1 MPTTIAQIISDIITT
16 RQNDIRPKLNNLWCD
31 SKPLI
36 KLATDLKNLIE
47 SSEWSLLLKRNP
59 EFKKIW
65 DACLEENAEGEKKH
79 CVSSFIDIVFENIG
93 TIDKDNGE
101 EIYSEAGSFSALR
114 ARTAKD
120 CVEICIMGPVS
131 TGKSSL
137 MQGLTGAPKELLP
150 TGDGKTTATR
160 TTFNNSQER
169 SAVVHFY
176 TEKEFKKIFNTY
188 IDNFNLV
195 LSKDSKATF
204 PSWNP
209 KTSSLSD
216 FCKKLQ
222 QHESFKYDNFE
233 NIQIPGIDTM
243 ISARDYFETFE
254 KFYVSGCSDYYDV
267 LTGEKRGFN
276 YKEIMNGDLVPYVS
290 YKKKVSDN
298 KPTSFVA
305 LGVKEVIVNWPLQ
318 TRKDQGEVIDLGKLA
333 LVDTMGIGEAKFLV
347 EEDLRE
353 IVKSRADLAIALCKI
368 HNEKDDFE
376 ANHAQDK
383 KFLKVISGLK
393 DRKPKDWVYYLA
405 NEHAETGITEKVV
418 NDFRDAVWD
427 YIGKGKDKFE
437 LNKSYWNSLQF
448 MLEDDSDNNNKSLT
462 VNTEAIIDYL
472 INTVL
477 ANLTSDI
484 KEIDK
489 YFIKEVS
496 SVYDKAC
503 QYRDKIKKLFD
514 DLNKV
519 SVDIS
524 DEKKLLEISTQKT
537 MEALVTS
544 AKETRT
550 KVAKENKSLCEYIL
564 DSVYPLL
571 FEPEIYRIFNISLP
585 EDNLFLKWNTVSIGE
600 QSVSKL
606 KETGFREALIFNI
619 LAEFNHFLVAPNKH
633 EASYKEVKSY
643 FEKELV
649 DTDDMKDDKDYY
661 FELLKH
667 KFFEDLFNK
676 TKDAIKN
683 DFVPVVESAA
693 GITEGHDNEKKAIF
707 ENLVGRELQVFYL
720 KREDILKGIWERL
733 DTTVSATLN
742 KELTDYFTKK
752 TSTVLNDF
760 AKSIFETLVNDS
772 TIQDS
777 GNVSD
782 YKQWLGSF
790 ISKSKNKKLIN
801 ATETL
806 LHTTIDLNGIVTQM
820 RANDLLKNMCNVS
833 LEYTSPKDA
842 AYSFFYCLFVIDRE
856 LRCALWK
863 MYTETF
869 NDYGIYAPALNMFM
883 NTVLCVNNFSEIKT
897 EEYNE
902 FKELIKKEKQRSF
915 ETSEDGKLSIAKK
928 AFDRCYNEL
937 I

>member
-1 MPTTIAQIISDIITT
+1 MPTTIAQTISDIIAT
-16 RQNDIRPKLNNLWCD
+16 RQNDIKPKLNDLWSD

-36 KLATDLKNLIE
+36 KLASDLKILIE
-47 SSEWSLLLKRNP
+47 SSEWPLLLNRNP

-65 DACLEENAEGEKKH
+65 DACVEENAEGEKKH
-79 CVSSFIDIVFENIG
+79 LVSSFIDIVLKSIG
-93 TIDKDNGE
+93 TIDKENGE
-101 EIYSEAGSFSALR
+101 DVYLEAGCFSALR
-114 ARTAKD
+114 DRTDKD

-169 SAVVHFY
+169 SAVVFFY
-176 TEKEFKKIFNTY
+176 TEKEFEKIFNTY
-188 IDNFNLV
+188 IKNFNLV
-195 LSKDSKATF
+195 LSKDSKTTF

-216 FCKKLQ
+216 FCEKLQ
-222 QHESFKYDNFE
+222 QHASFKYDNFE

-254 KFYVSGCSDYYDV
+254 SFYVKGCSDYYDV
-267 LTGEKRGFN
+267 LTGETRKFN
-276 YKEIMNGDLVPYVS
+276 YKEILNGDLVPYVS
-290 YKKKVSDN
+290 YKKKLSDI
-298 KPTSFVA
+298 KPTSFLA
-305 LGVKEVIVNWPLQ
+305 LGVREVIVNWPLQ
-318 TRKDQGEVIDLGKLA
+318 TQKDKDGVIDLGKLA

-393 DRKPKDWVYYLA
+393 DRKPKDWIYYLA
-405 NEHAETGITEKVV
+405 NEHAETGITENVV
-418 NDFRDAVWD
+418 NNFRDAVWD

-437 LNKSYWNSLQF
+437 LNKSYWTSLPF
-448 MLEDDSDNNNKSLT
+448 MLESGSDNNKSLA

-477 ANLTSDI
+477 AHLTSDI

-489 YFIKEVS
+489 YFINEVS
-496 SVYDKAC
+496 SVYDTAC
-503 QYRDKIKKLFD
+503 QYKAKIKKLFD
-514 DLNKV
+514 ELNNV

-524 DEKKLLEISTQKT
+524 DENKLLEISTQKT
-537 MEALVTS
+537 MESLVTS
-544 AKETRT
+544 AKEIRA
-550 KVAKENKSLCEYIL
+550 KVAKENKSLCEHIL

-571 FEPEIYRIFNISLP
+571 FEPEIYRIFNISIP
-585 EDNLFLKWNTVSIGE
+585 KDNLFLKWDTVSVGGNDF
-600 QSVSKL
+600 SKL
-606 KETGFREALIFNI
+606 EETEFREKLIFNI
-619 LAEFNHFLVAPNKH
+619 LAEFNHYIVAPNKH
-633 EASYKEVKSY
+633 DASYKEMKSY
-643 FEKELV
+643 FENELG
-649 DTDDMKDDKDYY
+649 DTDDMEDDKDCYL
-661 FELLKH
+661 ELLKH
-667 KFFEDLFNK
+667 NFFEDLFNK

-683 DFVPVVESAA
+683 DFVPIVESAA

-707 ENLVGRELQVFYL
+707 ENCVGRELQMFYM

-733 DTTVSATLN
+733 DTTASATLN
-742 KELTDYFTKK
+742 KELTDYFVNK
-752 TSTVLNDF
+752 TSIVLNDF
-760 AKSIFETLVNDS
+760 ARSIFQTLVNDS
-772 TIQDS
+772 TIQDQ

-782 YKQWLGSF
+782 YKQWLASF
-790 ISKSKNKKLIN
+790 ISKSKNKKLIK
-801 ATETL
+801 ATETFL
-806 LHTTIDLNGIVTQM
+806 NTTIDLNGIVTKM
-820 RANDLLKNMCNVS
+820 RANDLLKNMCNVN

-842 AYSFFYCLFVIDRE
+842 AYSFFYCLFIIDRE

-869 NDYGIYAPALNMFM
+869 DDYGIYAPALNMFM

-902 FKELIKKEKQRSF
+902 FKELIKKEKEKSF